1 MSLTIPIPVDN
12 FQLVWLLIGMTFA
25 RAFGKKLDYTVQQ
38 TRFFKDL
45 NQPLVKWL
53 IKAILD
59 FTHHWWM
66 GAIIWLY
73 APLIVKIIS
82 WPTLLPEVLFFG
94 VGIFF
99 DDIRDFKHVLA
110 RYKKSTNEEEEDEE

>member
-12 FQLVWLLIGMTFA
+12 FQLVWLLIGMSFG

-38 TRFFKDL
+38 TQFFKDL
-45 NQPLVKWL
+45 NLPLAQWL
-53 IKAILD
+53 IKALLD
-59 FTHHWWM
+59 FTHHWWV

-73 APLIVKIIS
+73 APLIVKILV

-94 VGIFF
+94 VGIFL

-110 RYKKSTNEEEEDEE
+110 RYKKATDEGEE